1 MFGHR
6 KNKKKDYNLTYD
18 NLAIPEIHTQ
28 SDSDSNDA
36 DASNPVHT
44 KSSEEEANISYECGH
59 PGSSYQEERIK
70 NSLQTAYIFYVADL
84 SERRFLTNHCK
95 VMSLAPLRDN

>member
-6 KNKKKDYNLTYD
+6 KDKKKDYNLTYD

-36 DASNPVHT
+36 DASNPIHT
-44 KSSEEEANISYECGH
+44 KSSEEEANISYDVAIPEVH
-59 PGSSYQEERIK
+59 IRKKIK

>member
-6 KNKKKDYNLTYD
+6 KDKKKDYNLTYD

-36 DASNPVHT
+36 DTSNPVHT
-44 KSSEEEANISYECGH
+44 ESSKEVHI
-59 PGSSYQEERIK
+59 RK
-70 NSLQTAYIFYVADL
+70 
-84 SERRFLTNHCK
+84 K
-95 VMSLAPLRDN
+95 K

>member
-6 KNKKKDYNLTYD
+6 KDKKKDYNLTYD

-36 DASNPVHT
+36 DTSNPVHT
-44 KSSEEEANISYECGH
+44 ESSKEKANISYD
-59 PGSSYQEERIK
+59 
-70 NSLQTAYIFYVADL
+70 VAIP
-84 SERRFLTNHCK
+84 EVHIRK
-95 VMSLAPLRDN
+95 KK

>member
-6 KNKKKDYNLTYD
+6 KDKKKDYNLTYD

-36 DASNPVHT
+36 SNPVHT
-44 KSSEEEANISYECGH
+44 KSSEKEANISYD
-59 PGSSYQEERIK
+59 
-70 NSLQTAYIFYVADL
+70 VAIP
-84 SERRFLTNHCK
+84 EVHIRK
-95 VMSLAPLRDN
+95 KK